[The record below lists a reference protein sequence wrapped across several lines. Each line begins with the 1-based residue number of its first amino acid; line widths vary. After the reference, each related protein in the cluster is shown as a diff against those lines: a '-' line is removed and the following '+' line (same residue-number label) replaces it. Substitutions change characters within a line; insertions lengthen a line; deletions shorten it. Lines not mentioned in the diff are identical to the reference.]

1 MRIGRTS
8 FAMSHRMHA
17 GPDGRLVG
25 EVGTVLVAYDYAAA
39 RPMPVP
45 DAWRRRLAAYE
56 GRPSIRRLRC
66 RAPAA
71 TPFLTRTRRRP
82 MADQHQF
89 DLLILGGGMS
99 YVGAIRAAQ
108 LGLSVGLVERDR
120 LGGTCLNRG
129 CIPSKALLETADLL
143 HRVTEQGAEFGLAGH
158 EGISLDYGALGTRR
172 DAVIEKHVK
181 GVEFLMK
188 KNNVTVLQG
197 NGVLTGPTSVH
208 VSGGAS
214 GDIEATAT
222 NVMLATGSAPRSLP
236 GLDPDGR
243 ADHHQRRG
251 AARNDVPERVTI
263 VGAGAIGVEW
273 ASMYR
278 DFGAEVTLIEFADRV
293 VPLEDPEI
301 SKELTRVF
309 KKRGITILTAST
321 IDTETLKKSENEV
334 SFQVAGKDG
343 GKRTDITADVILVA
357 VGRRPL
363 TENIGLEGI
372 SGLKVERGYV
382 MVDEFMRTGV
392 EHLYAIG
399 DIVPGFA
406 LAHVA
411 SHEAVVAVEHMAGHD
426 PEPVRMDLMPR
437 VTFCRPQ
444 IASVGMSEAEATAAG
459 HAVKTGSFP
468 FRALGKATIVGEIDG
483 FAKFVADADTG
494 ILLGAHIIGPH
505 AGDLLAEPTLARLV
519 EGTAAEI
526 AMSVHAHPTLT
537 EVLAEAALAV
547 DGAAIHV

>member
-1 MRIGRTS
+1 
-8 FAMSHRMHA
+8 
-17 GPDGRLVG
+17 
-25 EVGTVLVAYDYAAA
+25 
-39 RPMPVP
+39 
-45 DAWRRRLAAYE
+45 
-56 GRPSIRRLRC
+56 
-66 RAPAA
+66 
-71 TPFLTRTRRRP
+71 
-82 MADQHQF
+82 MADQQRF

-108 LGLSVGLVERDR
+108 LGMSVGLVERDR

-143 HRVTEQGAEFGLAGH
+143 HRVTEQGADFGLSGH
-158 EGISLDYGALGTRR
+158 DGIGLDYGALGRRR
-172 DAVIEKHVK
+172 DAVVDKHVS

-188 KNNVTVLQG
+188 KNKVTVLRG
-197 NGVLTGPTSVH
+197 NGVLTGPTSVR
-208 VSGGAS
+208 VSGGES
-214 GDIEATAT
+214 GDVEGSAA
-222 NVMLATGSAPRSLP
+222 NLMLATGSAPRALP
-236 GLDPDGR
+236 GLEPDGR
-243 ADHHQRRG
+243 FIVTSDEALAANQAPRRV
-251 AARNDVPERVTI
+251 AI

-278 DFGAEVTLIEFADRV
+278 DFGAEVTLIEYADRV
-293 VPLEDPEI
+293 VPLEDAEI
-301 SKELTRVF
+301 GKELARVF
-309 KKRGITILTAST
+309 RRRGIAIHVGST
-321 IDTETLKKSENEV
+321 IDPASIRKGDDEV
-334 SFQVAGKDG
+334 SFQVATKEGS
-343 GKRTDITADVILVA
+343 KRTDVTADLILVA

-363 TENIGLEGI
+363 TDGIGLEA
-372 SGLKVERGYV
+372 VEGVELDRGYV
-382 MVDEFMRTGV
+382 KVDQLMRTGAPNV
-392 EHLYAIG
+392 YAIG

-444 IASVGMSEAEATAAG
+444 IASVGMTEEEAQAAG
-459 HAVKTGSFP
+459 RQTKSGSFP
-468 FRALGKATIVGEIDG
+468 FRALGKATIVGEVDG
-483 FAKFVADADTG
+483 FAKFVADAETG
-494 ILLGAHIIGPH
+494 LLLGAHIIGPH

>member
-1 MRIGRTS
+1 
-8 FAMSHRMHA
+8 MSD
-17 GPDGRLVG
+17 PQ
-25 EVGTVLVAYDYAAA
+25 T
-39 RPMPVP
+39 
-45 DAWRRRLAAYE
+45 
-56 GRPSIRRLRC
+56 
-66 RAPAA
+66 
-71 TPFLTRTRRRP
+71 
-82 MADQHQF
+82 F

-108 LGLSVGLVERDR
+108 LGLKVGLVERDR

-143 HRVTEQGAEFGLAGH
+143 HRVTEQGAEFGLAGSD
-158 EGISLDYGALGTRR
+158 GVSLDYGALATRR
-172 DAVIEKHVK
+172 DAVVEKHVK

-188 KNNVTVLQG
+188 KNAVTLLRGQG
-197 NGVLTGPTSVH
+197 TLTGPTSVR
-208 VSGGAS
+208 VSGGES
-214 GDIEATAT
+214 GDVEASAT
-222 NVMLATGSAPRSLP
+222 DLILATGSAPRSLP
-236 GLDPDGR
+236 GLELDGER
-243 ADHHQRRG
+243 IITSDEALLRG
-251 AARNDVPERVTI
+251 DAPGRVTI

-273 ASMYR
+273 ASLYR
-278 DFGAEVTLIEFADRV
+278 DFGAEVHLVEFMDRI
-293 VPLEDPEI
+293 VPLEDPDV
-301 SKELTRVF
+301 SKELARVF
-309 KKRGITILTAST
+309 KKRGINLYASST
-321 IDTETLKKSENEV
+321 IDHESIERTDNGLRFAIAARE
-334 SFQVAGKDG
+334 G
-343 GKRTDITADVILVA
+343 GKRTDVESELILVA

-363 TENIGLEGI
+363 TEGIGLEEIKGVE
-372 SGLKVERGYV
+372 LERGYV
-382 MVDEFMRTGV
+382 KVDEFMRTGV

-411 SHEAVVAVEHMAGHD
+411 SHEAVVAVEKIAGHD

-444 IASVGMSEAEATAAG
+444 IASVGMTEAEARAAG
-459 HAVKTGSFP
+459 HEVNVGSFP

-483 FAKFVADADTG
+483 FAKLVAEAESG
-494 ILLGAHIIGPH
+494 LLLGAHLIGPH